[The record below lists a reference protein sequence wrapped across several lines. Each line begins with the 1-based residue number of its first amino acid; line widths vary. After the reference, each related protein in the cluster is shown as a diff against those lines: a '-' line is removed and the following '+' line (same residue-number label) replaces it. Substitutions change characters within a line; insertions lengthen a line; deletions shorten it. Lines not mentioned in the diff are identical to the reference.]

1 MLFTQREFD
10 TMVEELLYTTPA
22 RFDTLYRITEK
33 AVRPKVAY
41 WCNIDKYLRG
51 RGYEDDIMHDMHLR
65 MIQTAVPCFLQ
76 KDGVD
81 APVNNDPAG
90 FNAWMRTVAENIKKD
105 YSNRVR
111 GMDFRTVDIDDPLID
126 CPVSDDTEQ
135 VERQEALRQAF
146 SIVLDSDLSVYKVL
160 TWLAQFVIIIDAGV
174 TKIESNDLLLK
185 QFDNST
191 LYEMYNGILAASR
204 RIPWIS
210 VNTSQHERIM
220 VALSRKC
227 KDGVS
232 YGNKRY
238 KDFYMKQNGVV
249 SGKKSISDWV
259 NRINNMI
266 ADRLSENS
274 GKTPTDSK
282 RKKKHKLTVKR
293 RSENGASEN

>member
-22 RFDTLYRITEK
+22 RFDTLYQITEK
-33 AVRPKVAY
+33 AVRPKIAY

-65 MIQTAVPCFLQ
+65 MIQTAVPGFLQ

-126 CPVSDDTEQ
+126 CPVSDNTEQ
-135 VERQEALRQAF
+135 VERQESLRQAF

-174 TKIESNDLLLK
+174 TKIESNDLIVAAFEDK
-185 QFDNST
+185 T
-191 LYEMYNGILAASR
+191 LYEMYAIILAASHK
-204 RIPWIS
+204 IPWITVS
-210 VNTSQHERIM
+210 RQQEEKILK
-220 VALSRKC
+220 ALAKPWRG
-227 KDGVS
+227 DVT
-232 YGNKRY
+232 YGEAKY
-238 KDFYMKQNGVV
+238 KAFFMKHNGWV
-249 SGKKSISDWV
+249 SGKKSISDWMYRM
-259 NRINNMI
+259 NELIKQK
-266 ADRLSENS
+266 AGGE
-274 GKTPTDSK
+274 TDPP
-282 RKKKHKLTVKR
+282 
-293 RSENGASEN
+293 EQPGP